1 MAPRRKGRLME
12 QERTAQSAHTR
23 TPDATATAAVWSGD
37 ALTIERLAL
46 PRLAP
51 GEVLVRTEL
60 ATICGS
66 DLHTLNGDRQT
77 PVPTILGHE
86 AIGEVIALE
95 GEPRCTDGTPLAL
108 SDRVTWTIGTACG
121 ECDRCAAGLSQKCE
135 SVRKYGHEAMDD
147 HWSLSGGFA
156 SHIHLLPGTG
166 LVRVPP
172 DMEAA
177 LAAPANCATATVA
190 GAARR
195 VALDARDTVVV
206 MGCGMLGLT
215 AIAYARDRGCST
227 VIASDVDPR
236 RLRLAREFGATAT
249 ATPKAL
255 GDAVGRE
262 RGADVV
268 FELSGSHRAVQAA
281 LGLVAI
287 GGRIALVGSVS
298 PGPAVQV
305 DPSSVVKN
313 LTSIVGCHNYRA
325 DDLEDAI
332 GFLQRS
338 AVRDGLAR
346 LVSTPWPLA
355 EIVEAVGAANAG
367 THPRVAV
374 DPR

>member
-1 MAPRRKGRLME
+1 MA
-12 QERTAQSAHTR
+12 QERTAQTAGTH
-23 TPDATATAAVWSGD
+23 TPDATATAAVWSGR
-37 ALTIERLAL
+37 ALTVEQLAL
-46 PRLAP
+46 PRLSP

-66 DLHTLNGDRQT
+66 DLHTINGDRQT

-95 GEPRCTDGTPLAL
+95 GEPRCTDGTPVGLG
-108 SDRVTWTIGTACG
+108 DRITWTIGTSCG
-121 ECDRCAAGLSQKCE
+121 ECPRCSAGLSQKCE

-147 HWSLSGGFA
+147 RWRLSGGFA

-195 VALDARDTVVV
+195 IALEARDTVVV

-215 AIAYARDRGCST
+215 AIAYARHRGCST

-236 RLRLAREFGATAT
+236 RLRLAGEFGATAT
-249 ATPKAL
+249 ATPAEL
-255 GDAVGRE
+255 GAAVARE
-262 RGADVV
+262 HGADAV

-281 LGLVAI
+281 LDLTAI

-305 DPSSVVKN
+305 EPSSIVKS

-338 AVRDGLAR
+338 AVRDRLAQ
-346 LVSTPWPLA
+346 LVSEPWPLA
-355 EIVEAVGAANAG
+355 EIEAAIAAANTG

-374 DPR
+374 APH